1 VDELDVRSKME
12 SVTIKS
18 AKGRRSLIFS
28 NRSGDYFDVELAGDA
43 VSAKKRVWGY
53 TDTDF
58 LAGLFE
64 SIARDWKGW
73 DGERQW
79 AAIEG
84 DLSIS
89 ASSDKLGHIR
99 LAVVIRNNDLEDDW
113 QLDVPIFLD
122 AGGLDNI
129 ASNVRRFITQ

>member
-1 VDELDVRSKME
+1 ME
-12 SVTIKS
+12 FVTIKS
-18 AKGRRSLIFS
+18 AKGRRSLTLS
-28 NRSGDYFDVELAGDA
+28 NRNGDYFDVELAGDA

-53 TDTDF
+53 TDTEF
-58 LAGLFE
+58 LGELFD

-84 DLSIS
+84 DFSIT

-99 LAVVIRNNDLEDDW
+99 LDVVIRNNDLEDDW
-113 QLDVPIFLD
+113 QLDVPIYLD
-122 AGGLDNI
+122 AGGLDKI
-129 ASNVRRFITQ
+129 ASNVRHFITQ